1 MERRRWAWEG
11 WCWRAGGGEER
22 RGGGPRESWL
32 WRDGTDLECAVEMRE
47 DGGVGAGAGRAALVQ
62 QAMHA
67 HLVGGSI
74 GEGR

>member
-1 MERRRWAWEG
+1 MERRR
-11 WCWRAGGGEER
+11 AGGGGLVVER
-22 RGGGPRESWL
+22 RGGGPREGWL
-32 WRDGTDLECAVEMRE
+32 WREGTDLECAVEMRE

-62 QAMHA
+62 QAMNA